1 MKKTHLMMMALA
13 AMAVGSVQANEE
25 IAAKK
30 EASCCSLSVEE
41 QAFSSKLSDGKRKL
55 FAMMSAEQRKAV
67 ITASVDPALTADA
80 ALDKVLKEH
89 HVASPAVEAK
99 AETK

>member
-13 AMAVGSVQANEE
+13 ALAVGTVKANDE

-30 EASCCSLSVEE
+30 ESCCSSLSMEE
-41 QAFSSKLSDGKRKL
+41 QAFAAKLSEGKRKL
-55 FAMMSAEQRKAV
+55 FSMMNSDQRKAV

-89 HVASPAVEAK
+89 HVAAPAIEAK
-99 AETK
+99 TEAN

>member
-13 AMAVGSVQANEE
+13 AMAVGSVQAGEE
-25 IAAKK
+25 VAAKK
-30 EASCCSLSVEE
+30 EAACCALSIEE
-41 QAFSSKLSDGKRKL
+41 QAFSAKLSEGKRKL
-55 FAMMSAEQRKAV
+55 FSMMSSEQRKAV
-67 ITASVDPALTADA
+67 ITASVDTALTADA

-89 HVASPAVEAK
+89 HVAAPAVEAH